1 MLALCAKSLLR
12 EEKAR
17 GHPSFSPQKEAERRA
32 RPSELFR
39 ASERAKQALSN
50 EGWARLS
57 APHVWISAAA
67 WCTRPRAAK
76 KTRPLGAHGVILQR
90 KRVELVRLWPSEG
103 VFFANI
109 PTRAVFF
116 ASGPQQTNPG
126 RFLCKRA
133 STDQP
138 GPFSSRAA
146 QPATRTRR
154 RSYLQASTNAFH
166 SAKSASQLYHVY
178 SGCHWTPRT
187 KRLFGISMPSGTPS
201 SERAFEISPRPK
213 RSTQQ

>member
-90 KRVELVRLWPSEG
+90 KRVELVRLWPREG

-126 RFLCKRA
+126 RFLRVPR
-133 STDQP
+133 SRRR
-138 GPFSSRAA
+138 GPAA
-146 QPATRTRR
+146 EATCRRLRTLSIARSRR
-154 RSYLQASTNAFH
+154 RSYTTCTQGAIGLRGRNACLASRCPRGH
-166 SAKSASQLYHVY
+166 RRR
-178 SGCHWTPRT
+178 SG
-187 KRLFGISMPSGTPS
+187 
-201 SERAFEISPRPK
+201 
-213 RSTQQ
+213 RSR